1 MQTRFQSPSDIYRPS
16 GLKKCKSFMSR
27 PDKLLKKSK
36 AREKYET
43 NNVFLPE
50 EFLRLKTILRQSYA
64 Q

>member
-1 MQTRFQSPSDIYRPS
+1 
-16 GLKKCKSFMSR
+16 MSR
-27 PDKLLKKSK
+27 LDKLLKKSK

-50 EFLRLKTILRQSYA
+50 EFLRLKIILRQSYA